1 MSTRICKKCQREF
14 QPSSNHKMC
23 PGCRHQANKT
33 PCIKCGKP
41 SGRKY
46 IHCAKCKPTPP
57 RKPYI
62 RIKGKGY
69 LMERIPEHPRA
80 HCNSGYVFQHILVME
95 QKIGRYLVK
104 GETVHHINGV
114 KDDNRPGNLELWAT
128 NQPSGQRARDLLDWA
143 REIIFRYEP
152 MESVL

>member
-1 MSTRICKKCQREF
+1 MERS
-14 QPSSNHKMC
+14 C
-23 PGCRHQANKT
+23 PG
-33 PCIKCGKP
+33 
-41 SGRKY
+41 
-46 IHCAKCKPTPP
+46 
-57 RKPYI
+57 
-62 RIKGKGY
+62 
-69 LMERIPEHPRA
+69 HPRLREGSR
-80 HCNSGYVFQHILVME
+80 HNYVLDHILVME